1 MNWSS
6 MEKRVVLLACALAIA
21 GSCCIAACDAT
32 PAGNQARATPEG
44 DEAAVDTRDERRRTD
59 AQEVLAYLQGADF
72 RMGDARLGA
81 AFDVGAEEAACR
93 DELEVRVSEGGVWVL
108 ETCRESAEERTKAE
122 EEIVSAL
129 VCGLSAPAGE
139 CGPLVLP
146 WLKAT
151 DAVGLK
157 VMEATNGKLTEVRAC
172 VLACSLAGAVLE
184 SDDAD
189 NGEEAESDSRSDGAK
204 NDSAPNTAYSDGAAN
219 TAHGDGEDGGGNA
232 GGDADTDDNPKN
244 DADQESND
252 ASNTTGTGHAWPE
265 VPEGA
270 LVVHVPKTPATAE
283 VTWVVVKE
291 GDAGEAA
298 DDSNASKASE
308 MDKADKNGA
317 EVSGAGAGKPSG
329 DPSAGE
335 ATPGANPD
343 AGASNGNGSTDGN
356 APANPQ
362 PSGPS
367 NPGSVDVT
375 ERPSGSQPGSGSG
388 SVTGTTPSPQPEEPK
403 RTWVV
408 DKPAWD
414 ERVMTSQ
421 AWDEQVWVSK
431 QEWVTNNVWVV
442 DQAAWDEQV
451 LVREGYYE
459 TVRTTSRYR
468 FAADDYITYDE
479 ADLAEHT
486 KYLMSQGLPTN
497 YYVEWEHEQVWH
509 EPEYTTVHHDEQG
522 HWEDRG
528 SYQEKGYYQTIHHEA
543 EYTIV
548 HHEEEGHWE

>member
-32 PAGNQARATPEG
+32 PAGNQAQATPES
-44 DEAAVDTRDERRRTD
+44 DDVAADAQGERRCVD
-59 AQEVLAYLQGADF
+59 AQEVLAYLQSADF
-72 RMGDARLGA
+72 RMGDVRLDA
-81 AFDVGAEEAACR
+81 AFGAGAEEGAHG

-108 ETCRESAEERTKAE
+108 ETCRESTEERAKAE
-122 EEIVSAL
+122 GEIASAL

-139 CGPLVLP
+139 CGPLALP

-184 SDDAD
+184 
-189 NGEEAESDSRSDGAK
+189 G
-204 NDSAPNTAYSDGAAN
+204 DGAAN
-219 TAHGDGEDGGGNA
+219 TAHGDGEDGSGNVE
-232 GGDADTDDNPKN
+232 GNTDTDDNPKN

-252 ASNTTGTGHAWPE
+252 ASDTTGTGHAWSE

-283 VTWVVVKE
+283 VTWVVVKK
-291 GDAGEAA
+291 DDTGEAA
-298 DDSNASKASE
+298 DDDNASKANE
-308 MDKADKNGA
+308 ADKADKNST
-317 EVSGAGAGKPSG
+317 EVSGAGAGEPNG
-329 DPSAGE
+329 DPSTGE
-335 ATPGANPD
+335 ATPGANPG
-343 AGASNGNGSTDGN
+343 AGASNGNGSTGGN

-388 SVTGTTPSPQPEEPK
+388 TGTTPPSQPEEPK

-431 QEWVTNNVWVV
+431 QEWVPNNVWVV
-442 DQAAWDEQV
+442 DQTAWDEQV

-459 TVRTTSRYR
+459 TVRTTSHYR

-528 SYQEKGYYQTIHHEA
+528 SYQDKGYYQTIHHEA

>member
-32 PAGNQARATPEG
+32 PAGNQAQATPEG
-44 DEAAVDTRDERRRTD
+44 DEAAVDTQSERRCVD
-59 AQEVLAYLQGADF
+59 AREVLSYLQSADF
-72 RMGDARLGA
+72 RMGDVRLGA
-81 AFDVGAEEAACR
+81 VFGAGAEEAACG
-93 DELEVRVSEGGVWVL
+93 DELEVRVSEDGVWVL
-108 ETCRESAEERTKAE
+108 ETCRESAEERAKAE
-122 EEIVSAL
+122 GEIAGAL

-139 CGPLVLP
+139 CGPLALP

-157 VMEATNGKLTEVRAC
+157 VMEAMDGKLTEVQAC

-184 SDDAD
+184 
-189 NGEEAESDSRSDGAK
+189 
-204 NDSAPNTAYSDGAAN
+204 
-219 TAHGDGEDGGGNA
+219 
-232 GGDADTDDNPKN
+232 GDADTDDTPKN

-291 GDAGEAA
+291 GNTGEAT

-308 MDKADKNGA
+308 KDKTDKNST
-317 EVSGAGAGKPSG
+317 EVSGAGASKPSG

-335 ATPGANPD
+335 ATPGANPGS
-343 AGASNGNGSTDGN
+343 GASNGNGSTGGN

-388 SVTGTTPSPQPEEPK
+388 TGAGTTTSPQPEEPK

-431 QEWVTNNVWVV
+431 QEWVPNNVWVI
-442 DQAAWDEQV
+442 DQAAWDEQL

-459 TVRTTSRYR
+459 TVRTTSHYR

-522 HWEDRG
+522 HWEDCG
-528 SYQEKGYYQTIHHEA
+528 SYQDKGYYQTIHHEA

>member
-21 GSCCIAACDAT
+21 GSCCIAACDAS
-32 PAGNQARATPEG
+32 PAGNQAQATPEG
-44 DEAAVDTRDERRRTD
+44 DSATADMQGERRRID
-59 AQEVLAYLQGADF
+59 EQEVLSYLQSADF
-72 RMGDARLGA
+72 RMEDVRLGT
-81 AFDVGAEEAACR
+81 AFGAGAEEAACG
-93 DELEVRVSEGGVWVL
+93 DELEVRVSEDGVWVL
-108 ETCRESAEERTKAE
+108 ETCRESAEERAKAE
-122 EEIVSAL
+122 GEIANAL

-139 CGPLVLP
+139 CGPLALP

-184 SDDAD
+184 SD
-189 NGEEAESDSRSDGAK
+189 
-204 NDSAPNTAYSDGAAN
+204 
-219 TAHGDGEDGGGNA
+219 
-232 GGDADTDDNPKN
+232 ADTDDNPKN
-244 DADQESND
+244 NADQESND
-252 ASNTTGTGHAWPE
+252 ASDTTGTGHAWPE

-270 LVVHVPKTPATAE
+270 LVVHVPKTPATVE
-283 VTWVVVKE
+283 VTWVVAEE
-291 GDAGEAA
+291 GDTGEAT
-298 DDSNASKASE
+298 DDSNASKANE

-317 EVSGAGAGKPSG
+317 EVSGAGAGKPGG

-335 ATPGANPD
+335 ATPGANPG
-343 AGASNGNGSTDGN
+343 AGASNGNGSTGGN
-356 APANPQ
+356 APTNPQ

-375 ERPSGSQPGSGSG
+375 ECPSGSQPGSGSG
-388 SVTGTTPSPQPEEPK
+388 TGAGTTPSPQPEEPK

-431 QEWVTNNVWVV
+431 QEWVPNNVWVI

-459 TVRTTSRYR
+459 TVRTTSHYR

-522 HWEDRG
+522 HWEDCG
-528 SYQEKGYYQTIHHEA
+528 SYQDKGYYQTIHHEA

>member
-32 PAGNQARATPEG
+32 PAGNQAQAALEG
-44 DEAAVDTRDERRRTD
+44 DDADAGAQIERRSVD
-59 AQEVLAYLQGADF
+59 AQGVQAYLQGADF
-72 RMGDARLGA
+72 RMGDVRLGA
-81 AFDVGAEEAACR
+81 AFGAQAEEAAHR
-93 DELEVRVSEGGVWVL
+93 DELEVHVSEGGVWVL
-108 ETCRESAEERTKAE
+108 ETCRESAEERARAE
-122 EEIVSAL
+122 GEIANAL
-129 VCGLSAPAGE
+129 VCRLSAPAGE
-139 CGPLVLP
+139 CGPLALP

-157 VMEATNGKLTEVRAC
+157 VMEAMDGKLTEVRAC
-172 VLACSLAGAVLE
+172 VLACSLATATLE
-184 SDDAD
+184 ED
-189 NGEEAESDSRSDGAK
+189 E
-204 NDSAPNTAYSDGAAN
+204 T
-219 TAHGDGEDGGGNA
+219 GEDGGAEGEGA
-232 GGDADTDDNPKN
+232 R
-244 DADQESND
+244 D
-252 ASNTTGTGHAWPE
+252 ASGAEPARLE

-270 LVVHVPKTPATAE
+270 LVAHVPRTPATAE
-283 VTWVVVKE
+283 VTWVVVREDGGGETQDGKGNE
-291 GDAGEAA
+291 ADRDGSAAGDAGT
-298 DDSNASKASE
+298 SR
-308 MDKADKNGA
+308 
-317 EVSGAGAGKPSG
+317 
-329 DPSAGE
+329 
-335 ATPGANPD
+335 PGAASSADTTAPGSNPGADTTGDND
-343 AGASNGNGSTDGN
+343 ATDGN

-362 PSGPS
+362 PSGPV
-367 NPGSVDVT
+367 NPGDIDVT
-375 ERPSGSQPGSGSG
+375 ERPSGGQPGSGSG
-388 SVTGTTPSPQPEEPK
+388 AGTGTTPPPQPEEPK

-421 AWDEQVWVSK
+421 AWDEQVWVSV
-431 QEWVTNNVWVV
+431 QEWVPNNVWVV

-451 LVREGYYE
+451 VVREGYYE
-459 TVRTTSRYR
+459 TVRTTSHYR

-522 HWEDRG
+522 HWEDHG
-528 SYQEKGYYQTIHHEA
+528 SYQDKGYYQTIHHEA

>member
-32 PAGNQARATPEG
+32 PAGNQAQATPEG
-44 DEAAVDTRDERRRTD
+44 DEAAADTRDERRCVD
-59 AQEVLAYLQGADF
+59 AREVLSYLQSADF
-72 RMGDARLGA
+72 RMGDVRLGA
-81 AFDVGAEEAACR
+81 VFGAGAEEAACG
-93 DELEVRVSEGGVWVL
+93 DELEVRVSEDGVWVL
-108 ETCRESAEERTKAE
+108 ETCRESVEERAKAE
-122 EEIVSAL
+122 GEIAGAL
-129 VCGLSAPAGE
+129 VYGLSAPAGE
-139 CGPLVLP
+139 CGPLALP

-172 VLACSLAGAVLE
+172 VLACSLAGAMLE
-184 SDDAD
+184 
-189 NGEEAESDSRSDGAK
+189 
-204 NDSAPNTAYSDGAAN
+204 
-219 TAHGDGEDGGGNA
+219 GD
-232 GGDADTDDNPKN
+232 
-244 DADQESND
+244 D

-291 GDAGEAA
+291 GNTGEAA

-308 MDKADKNGA
+308 TDKTDKNDA
-317 EVSGAGAGKPSG
+317 EVSGAGAGKPGG

-343 AGASNGNGSTDGN
+343 AGASNGNGSTGGN

-388 SVTGTTPSPQPEEPK
+388 TGAGTTPSPQPEEPK

-414 ERVMTSQ
+414 ERVMTTQ

-431 QEWVTNNVWVV
+431 QEWVPNNVWVV

-459 TVRTTSRYR
+459 TVRTTSHYR

-522 HWEDRG
+522 HWEDCG
-528 SYQEKGYYQTIHHEA
+528 SYQDKGYYQTIHHEA

>member
-32 PAGNQARATPEG
+32 PAGNQAQAALEG
-44 DEAAVDTRDERRRTD
+44 DNADAGAQIGRRSVD
-59 AQEVLAYLQGADF
+59 AQEVQAYLQGADF
-72 RMGDARLGA
+72 RMGDVRLGA
-81 AFDVGAEEAACR
+81 AFGAGADEAACG

-108 ETCRESAEERTKAE
+108 ETCRESADERAKAE
-122 EEIVSAL
+122 GEIAGAL

-139 CGPLVLP
+139 CGLLALP

-157 VMEATNGKLTEVRAC
+157 VMEAMDGRLTEVRAC
-172 VLACSLAGAVLE
+172 VLACSLATATLE
-184 SDDAD
+184 ED
-189 NGEEAESDSRSDGAK
+189 E
-204 NDSAPNTAYSDGAAN
+204 T
-219 TAHGDGEDGGGNA
+219 GEDGGAEGEGA
-232 GGDADTDDNPKN
+232 R
-244 DADQESND
+244 D
-252 ASNTTGTGHAWPE
+252 ASGAEPARLE

-270 LVVHVPKTPATAE
+270 LVAHVPRTPATAE
-283 VTWVVVKE
+283 VTWVVVREDGGGKTQDGKGNE
-291 GDAGEAA
+291 ADRDGSAAGDAGT
-298 DDSNASKASE
+298 SR
-308 MDKADKNGA
+308 
-317 EVSGAGAGKPSG
+317 
-329 DPSAGE
+329 
-335 ATPGANPD
+335 PGAASSADTTAPGSNPGADTTGDND
-343 AGASNGNGSTDGN
+343 ATDGN

-362 PSGPS
+362 PSGPV
-367 NPGSVDVT
+367 NPGGIDVT
-375 ERPSGSQPGSGSG
+375 ERPSGGQPESGSG
-388 SVTGTTPSPQPEEPK
+388 AGTGTTPPPQPEKPK

-421 AWDEQVWVSK
+421 AWDEQVWVSV
-431 QEWVTNNVWVV
+431 QEWVPNNVWVV

-451 LVREGYYE
+451 VVREGYYE
-459 TVRTTSRYR
+459 TVRTTSHYR

-522 HWEDRG
+522 HWEDHG
-528 SYQEKGYYQTIHHEA
+528 SYQDKGYYQTIHHEA

>member
-32 PAGNQARATPEG
+32 PAGNQAQATPEG
-44 DEAAVDTRDERRRTD
+44 DEAAVGMQSERRRVD
-59 AQEVLAYLQGADF
+59 ARAALTYLQGADF
-72 RMGDARLGA
+72 RMGDVRLGA
-81 AFDVGAEEAACR
+81 AFGAGAEEAACG
-93 DELEVRVSEGGVWVL
+93 DELEVRVSEGCVWVL
-108 ETCRESAEERTKAE
+108 ETCRETAEERAKAE
-122 EEIVSAL
+122 GEIASAL

-139 CGPLVLP
+139 CGPLALP

-151 DAVGLK
+151 DAVGPK
-157 VMEATNGKLTEVRAC
+157 VMEATSGKLTEVRAC
-172 VLACSLAGAVLE
+172 VLACSLAGAVPE

-204 NDSAPNTAYSDGAAN
+204 NDSAPNTAYSDRAAN

-244 DADQESND
+244 DADQESNH

-283 VTWVVVKE
+283 VTWVVVGE
-291 GDAGEAA
+291 GDTGEAT
-298 DDSNASKASE
+298 DDNNASKANE
-308 MDKADKNGA
+308 TDKADKNGA
-317 EVSGAGAGKPSG
+317 EVGGAGTGKPNG
-329 DPSAGE
+329 DPSTGE
-335 ATPGANPD
+335 ATPGANPG
-343 AGASNGNGSTDGN
+343 AGASNGNGSVDGN

-388 SVTGTTPSPQPEEPK
+388 TGAGTTPSPQPEEPK

-408 DKPAWD
+408 DKLAWD

-431 QEWVTNNVWVV
+431 QEWVPNNVWVV

-459 TVRTTSRYR
+459 TVRTTSHYR

-528 SYQEKGYYQTIHHEA
+528 SYQDKGYYQTIHHEA

>member
-32 PAGNQARATPEG
+32 PVGNQAQATPEG
-44 DEAAVDTRDERRRTD
+44 DSAMANTRSECRRID
-59 AQEVLAYLQGADF
+59 AQEVLTYLQGADF
-72 RMGDARLGA
+72 RMGDVRLGT
-81 AFDVGAEEAACR
+81 AFGAGAEEAACG
-93 DELEVRVSEGGVWVL
+93 DELEVRVGEGGVWVL
-108 ETCRESAEERTKAE
+108 ETCRESVEERAKAE
-122 EEIVSAL
+122 GEIVSAL

-139 CGPLVLP
+139 CGPLALP

-172 VLACSLAGAVLE
+172 MLACSLAGAVLE
-184 SDDAD
+184 SDDA
-189 NGEEAESDSRSDGAK
+189 GDGAK
-204 NDSAPNTAYSDGAAN
+204 NDGAAN
-219 TAHGDGEDGGGNA
+219 TAHSDGEDSSGSA
-232 GGDADTDDNPKN
+232 EGDAGTG
-244 DADQESND
+244 
-252 ASNTTGTGHAWPE
+252 SNTESAAAQDNDDTNDISEAVPVWPE

-291 GDAGEAA
+291 GDTGEAT
-298 DDSNASKASE
+298 DDSNASKANE
-308 MDKADKNGA
+308 VNKADKNGA
-317 EVSGAGAGKPSG
+317 EVSGAEAGKPNG
-329 DPSAGE
+329 DPSTGE
-335 ATPGANPD
+335 VTPGANPG
-343 AGASNGNGSTDGN
+343 AGASNGNGSTGGN

-362 PSGPS
+362 PNGPS

-375 ERPSGSQPGSGSG
+375 ERPSGGQPGSGSG
-388 SVTGTTPSPQPEEPK
+388 SGTGTTPPPQPEEPK

-431 QEWVTNNVWVV
+431 QEWVPNNVWVV

-451 LVREGYYE
+451 LVREGYFE
-459 TVRTTSRYR
+459 TVRTTSHYR

-486 KYLMSQGLPTN
+486 KYLMTQGLPTN

-509 EPEYTTVHHDEQG
+509 ESEYTTVHHDEQG
-522 HWEDRG
+522 HWEDCG
-528 SYQEKGYYQTIHHEA
+528 SYQDKGYYQTIHHEA

>member
-32 PAGNQARATPEG
+32 PAGNQAQATPEG
-44 DEAAVDTRDERRRTD
+44 DSATADTRSERRDVD
-59 AQEVLAYLQGADF
+59 AQEVLTYLQGADF
-72 RMGDARLGA
+72 RMGDVRLGT
-81 AFDVGAEEAACR
+81 AFGAGAEEAACR
-93 DELEVRVSEGGVWVL
+93 DELEVRVGEGGVWVL
-108 ETCRESAEERTKAE
+108 ETCRETAEERAKAE
-122 EEIVSAL
+122 GEIASAL
-129 VCGLSAPAGE
+129 VCGLSAPAVE
-139 CGPLVLP
+139 CGPLALP

-157 VMEATNGKLTEVRAC
+157 VMEAMDGKLTEVQAC

-184 SDDAD
+184 
-189 NGEEAESDSRSDGAK
+189 
-204 NDSAPNTAYSDGAAN
+204 
-219 TAHGDGEDGGGNA
+219 
-232 GGDADTDDNPKN
+232 GDADTDNNPKT

-291 GDAGEAA
+291 GNTGGTVG
-298 DDSNASKASE
+298 DSNALKANE
-308 MDKADKNGA
+308 TDKADKNST
-317 EVSGAGAGKPSG
+317 EVSGAGAGKPNG

-335 ATPGANPD
+335 ATPGANPGS
-343 AGASNGNGSTDGN
+343 GASSGNGSTGGN

-388 SVTGTTPSPQPEEPK
+388 TGAGTTPSPQPEEPK
-403 RTWVV
+403 RTWIV

-421 AWDEQVWVSK
+421 AWDEQVWVSQ
-431 QEWVTNNVWVV
+431 QEWVPNNVWVV

-459 TVRTTSRYR
+459 TVRTTSHYR

-528 SYQEKGYYQTIHHEA
+528 SYQDKGYYQTIHHEA

>member
-21 GSCCIAACDAT
+21 GSCCIASCDAT
-32 PAGNQARATPEG
+32 PAGNQAQAALEG
-44 DEAAVDTRDERRRTD
+44 DDANAGAQIERRSVD
-59 AQEVLAYLQGADF
+59 AREVQTYLQSADF
-72 RMGDARLGA
+72 RMGEVRLGA
-81 AFDVGAEEAACR
+81 AFGAGAEGAAQG
-93 DELEVRVSEGGVWVL
+93 DELEVRVGENGVWVL
-108 ETCRESAEERTKAE
+108 ETCRESAEERAKAE
-122 EEIVSAL
+122 GEIAGAL

-139 CGPLVLP
+139 CGLLALP

-157 VMEATNGKLTEVRAC
+157 VMEAMDGKLTEVRAC
-172 VLACSLAGAVLE
+172 VLACSLATVTLE
-184 SDDAD
+184 ED
-189 NGEEAESDSRSDGAK
+189 E
-204 NDSAPNTAYSDGAAN
+204 T
-219 TAHGDGEDGGGNA
+219 GEDGGA
-232 GGDADTDDNPKN
+232 EDGGARDA
-244 DADQESND
+244 
-252 ASNTTGTGHAWPE
+252 TGAEPARLE

-283 VTWVVVKE
+283 VTWVVVREDGGE
-291 GDAGEAA
+291 GTRDGKGNEADRDGSAA
-298 DDSNASKASE
+298 DD
-308 MDKADKNGA
+308 
-317 EVSGAGAGKPSG
+317 AGTSR
-329 DPSAGE
+329 
-335 ATPGANPD
+335 PGAASSADTTAPGSNP
-343 AGASNGNGSTDGN
+343 GADTTGDNDTASGN

-362 PSGPS
+362 PIGPV
-367 NPGSVDVT
+367 NPGDIDVT
-375 ERPSGSQPGSGSG
+375 ERPSGGQPGSGSG
-388 SVTGTTPSPQPEEPK
+388 AGTGTTPSPQPEKPK

-421 AWDEQVWVSK
+421 AWDEQVWVSV
-431 QEWVTNNVWVV
+431 QEWVPNNVWVV

-451 LVREGYYE
+451 VVREGYYE
-459 TVRTTSRYR
+459 TVRTTSHYR

-522 HWEDRG
+522 HWEDHG
-528 SYQEKGYYQTIHHEA
+528 SYQDKGYYQTIHHEA

>member
-32 PAGNQARATPEG
+32 PAGNQAQAAFEG
-44 DEAAVDTRDERRRTD
+44 DDADAGAQIERRSVD
-59 AQEVLAYLQGADF
+59 AQEVQAYLQGADF
-72 RMGDARLGA
+72 HMGDVRLGA
-81 AFDVGAEEAACR
+81 AFGAQAEEAAHR
-93 DELEVRVSEGGVWVL
+93 DELEVHVSEGGVWVL
-108 ETCRESAEERTKAE
+108 ETCRESAEERARAE
-122 EEIVSAL
+122 GEIANAL
-129 VCGLSAPAGE
+129 VCRLSAPAGE
-139 CGPLVLP
+139 CGPLALP

-157 VMEATNGKLTEVRAC
+157 VMEAMDGKLTEVRAC
-172 VLACSLAGAVLE
+172 VLATATLE
-184 SDDAD
+184 ED
-189 NGEEAESDSRSDGAK
+189 E
-204 NDSAPNTAYSDGAAN
+204 T
-219 TAHGDGEDGGGNA
+219 GEDGGAEGEGA
-232 GGDADTDDNPKN
+232 R
-244 DADQESND
+244 D
-252 ASNTTGTGHAWPE
+252 ASGAEPARLE

-270 LVVHVPKTPATAE
+270 LVAHVPRTPATAE
-283 VTWVVVKE
+283 VTWVVVREDGGGETQDGKGNE
-291 GDAGEAA
+291 ADRDGSAAGDAGT
-298 DDSNASKASE
+298 SR
-308 MDKADKNGA
+308 
-317 EVSGAGAGKPSG
+317 
-329 DPSAGE
+329 
-335 ATPGANPD
+335 PGAASSADTTAPGSNPGADTTGDND
-343 AGASNGNGSTDGN
+343 ATDGN

-362 PSGPS
+362 PSGPV
-367 NPGSVDVT
+367 NPGDIDVT
-375 ERPSGSQPGSGSG
+375 ERPSGGQPGSGSG
-388 SVTGTTPSPQPEEPK
+388 AGTGTTPPPQPEKPK

-421 AWDEQVWVSK
+421 AWDEQIWVSV
-431 QEWVTNNVWVV
+431 QEWVPNNVWVV

-451 LVREGYYE
+451 VVREGYYE
-459 TVRTTSRYR
+459 TVRTTSHYR
-468 FAADDYITYDE
+468 FTADDYITYDE

-528 SYQEKGYYQTIHHEA
+528 SYQDKGYYQTIHHEA

>member
-32 PAGNQARATPEG
+32 PAGNQAQATPES
-44 DEAAVDTRDERRRTD
+44 DDVAADAQSERRCVD
-59 AQEVLAYLQGADF
+59 AREVLAYLQSADF
-72 RMGDARLGA
+72 RMGDVRLGT
-81 AFDVGAEEAACR
+81 AFGTGAEEAAHR

-108 ETCRESAEERTKAE
+108 ETCRESADERAKAE
-122 EEIVSAL
+122 GEIASAL

-139 CGPLVLP
+139 CGPLTLP

-151 DAVGLK
+151 DAVGLN
-157 VMEATNGKLTEVRAC
+157 VMEAMDDKLAEVRAC
-172 VLACSLAGAVLE
+172 VLACSLADAVLE
-184 SDDAD
+184 SVDA
-189 NGEEAESDSRSDGAK
+189 GDGAK
-204 NDSAPNTAYSDGAAN
+204 NDGAAN
-219 TAHGDGEDGGGNA
+219 TAHSDGEDSSGSA
-232 GGDADTDDNPKN
+232 EGDAGTG
-244 DADQESND
+244 
-252 ASNTTGTGHAWPE
+252 SNTESAAAQGNDDTNDISEAVPVWPE

-291 GDAGEAA
+291 GDTGEAA
-298 DDSNASKASE
+298 DDNNASKANE
-308 MDKADKNGA
+308 VDKADKNGT
-317 EVSGAGAGKPSG
+317 EVSGAEAGKPSG
-329 DPSAGE
+329 DPSADE
-335 ATPGANPD
+335 ATPGANPG
-343 AGASNGNGSTDGN
+343 AGASSGNGSTGGN
-356 APANPQ
+356 APTNPQ

-388 SVTGTTPSPQPEEPK
+388 TGAGTTPSTQPEEPK

-431 QEWVTNNVWVV
+431 QEWVPNNVWVV

-459 TVRTTSRYR
+459 TVRTTSHYR

-528 SYQEKGYYQTIHHEA
+528 FYQDKGYYQTIHHEA
-543 EYTIV
+543 EYIIV

>member
-32 PAGNQARATPEG
+32 PAGNQAQATPEG
-44 DEAAVDTRDERRRTD
+44 DSTTADTQVERRRVD
-59 AQEVLAYLQGADF
+59 EQEVLSYLQSADF
-72 RMGDARLGA
+72 RMGDVRLGT
-81 AFDVGAEEAACR
+81 AFGAGVEEAACG
-93 DELEVRVSEGGVWVL
+93 DELEVRVGEGGVWVL
-108 ETCRESAEERTKAE
+108 ETCRESAEEQAKAE
-122 EEIVSAL
+122 GEIASAL

-139 CGPLVLP
+139 CGPLALP

-172 VLACSLAGAVLE
+172 MLACSLAGVVLE
-184 SDDAD
+184 GDDA
-189 NGEEAESDSRSDGAK
+189 GDGAK
-204 NDSAPNTAYSDGAAN
+204 NDGAAN
-219 TAHGDGEDGGGNA
+219 TAHSDGEDGSDSA
-232 GGDADTDDNPKN
+232 EGDDDTDDNPKN

-252 ASNTTGTGHAWPE
+252 ASDTTGTGHAWPE

-291 GDAGEAA
+291 DDTGEAA
-298 DDSNASKASE
+298 DDSNASKANE
-308 MDKADKNGA
+308 TDKADKDDA
-317 EVSGAGAGKPSG
+317 EVGGTGAGKPSG

-335 ATPGANPD
+335 ATPGANP
-343 AGASNGNGSTDGN
+343 GSGSSSGNGSTGGN
-356 APANPQ
+356 VPANPQ
-362 PSGPS
+362 PSGPT
-367 NPGSVDVT
+367 NPGGIDVT
-375 ERPSGSQPGSGSG
+375 ERPSGGQPESGPG
-388 SVTGTTPSPQPEEPK
+388 AGTGTTPSPQPEEPK

-431 QEWVTNNVWVV
+431 QEWVPNNVWVV

-459 TVRTTSRYR
+459 TVRTTSHYR

-486 KYLMSQGLPTN
+486 KYLMTQGLPTN

-528 SYQEKGYYQTIHHEA
+528 SYQDKGYYQTIHHEA

>member
-32 PAGNQARATPEG
+32 PAGNQAQAALEG
-44 DEAAVDTRDERRRTD
+44 DETDAGAQIERRSVD
-59 AQEVLAYLQGADF
+59 AREVQAYLQGADF
-72 RMGDARLGA
+72 RMGDVRLGA
-81 AFDVGAEEAACR
+81 AFDAGVEGAVR
-93 DELEVRVSEGGVWVL
+93 GDELEVHVSEGGVWVL
-108 ETCRESAEERTKAE
+108 ETCRESAEERARAE
-122 EEIVSAL
+122 GEIAGAL

-139 CGPLVLP
+139 CGPLALP
-146 WLKAT
+146 WLKVT

-157 VMEATNGKLTEVRAC
+157 VMEAMDGKLTEVRAC
-172 VLACSLAGAVLE
+172 VLACNLATATLE
-184 SDDAD
+184 ED
-189 NGEEAESDSRSDGAK
+189 E
-204 NDSAPNTAYSDGAAN
+204 T
-219 TAHGDGEDGGGNA
+219 GEDGGAEGEGA
-232 GGDADTDDNPKN
+232 R
-244 DADQESND
+244 D
-252 ASNTTGTGHAWPE
+252 ASGAEPARLE
-265 VPEGA
+265 VPEGT
-270 LVVHVPKTPATAE
+270 LVVHVPKTPSTAE
-283 VTWVVVKE
+283 VTWVVVRE
-291 GDAGEAA
+291 DDGGEAT
-298 DDSNASKASE
+298 DDSNASKANRA
-308 MDKADKNGA
+308 DKADKTGTEASGA
-317 EVSGAGAGKPSG
+317 EASKPNS
-329 DPSAGE
+329 DPSIGE
-335 ATPGANPD
+335 TTPGANPGI
-343 AGASNGNGSTDGN
+343 GASNGNSTTDGN

-362 PSGPS
+362 PSGPV
-367 NPGSVDVT
+367 NPGDIDVS
-375 ERPSGSQPGSGSG
+375 EHPSGGQPGSGSG
-388 SVTGTTPSPQPEEPK
+388 AGTGTTPPPQPEEPK

-421 AWDEQVWVSK
+421 AWDEQVWVSV
-431 QEWVTNNVWVV
+431 QEWVPNNVWVV

-451 LVREGYYE
+451 VVREGYYE
-459 TVRTTSRYR
+459 TVRTTSHYR

-522 HWEDRG
+522 HWEDHG
-528 SYQEKGYYQTIHHEA
+528 SYQDKGYYQTIHHEA

>member
-32 PAGNQARATPEG
+32 PAGNQAQAALEG
-44 DEAAVDTRDERRRTD
+44 DDADAGAQIERRSVD
-59 AQEVLAYLQGADF
+59 AQEVRAYLQGADF
-72 RMGDARLGA
+72 RMGDVRLGA
-81 AFDVGAEEAACR
+81 AFGAQAEEAAHR
-93 DELEVRVSEGGVWVL
+93 DELEVHVSKGGVWVL
-108 ETCRESAEERTKAE
+108 ETCRESAEERARAE
-122 EEIVSAL
+122 GEIAGAL

-139 CGPLVLP
+139 CGLLALP

-172 VLACSLAGAVLE
+172 VLACSLATATLE
-184 SDDAD
+184 ED
-189 NGEEAESDSRSDGAK
+189 E
-204 NDSAPNTAYSDGAAN
+204 T
-219 TAHGDGEDGGGNA
+219 GEDGGAEGEGA
-232 GGDADTDDNPKN
+232 R
-244 DADQESND
+244 D
-252 ASNTTGTGHAWPE
+252 ASGAEPARLE

-270 LVVHVPKTPATAE
+270 LVAHVPRTPATAE
-283 VTWVVVKE
+283 VTWVVVREDGGGETQDGKGNE
-291 GDAGEAA
+291 ADRDGSAAGDAGT
-298 DDSNASKASE
+298 SR
-308 MDKADKNGA
+308 
-317 EVSGAGAGKPSG
+317 
-329 DPSAGE
+329 
-335 ATPGANPD
+335 PGAASSADTTAPGSNPGADTTGDND
-343 AGASNGNGSTDGN
+343 ATDGN

-362 PSGPS
+362 PSGPV
-367 NPGSVDVT
+367 NPGDIDVT
-375 ERPSGSQPGSGSG
+375 ERPSGGQPGSGSG
-388 SVTGTTPSPQPEEPK
+388 AGTGTTPPPQPEKPK

-421 AWDEQVWVSK
+421 AWDEQIWVSV
-431 QEWVTNNVWVV
+431 QEWVPNNVWVV

-451 LVREGYYE
+451 VVREGYYE
-459 TVRTTSRYR
+459 TVRTTSHYR
-468 FAADDYITYDE
+468 FTADDYITYDE

-486 KYLMSQGLPTN
+486 KYLMSQDLPTN

-522 HWEDRG
+522 HWEDHG
-528 SYQEKGYYQTIHHEA
+528 SYQDKGYYQTIHHEA

>member
-32 PAGNQARATPEG
+32 HTGNQAQATPEG
-44 DEAAVDTRDERRRTD
+44 NEAAVGTQSERCCAD
-59 AQEVLAYLQGADF
+59 AREVLTYLQGADF
-72 RMGDARLGA
+72 RMGDVRLGA
-81 AFDVGAEEAACR
+81 AFDAGAEEAACG
-93 DELEVRVSEGGVWVL
+93 DELEVRVGEGGVWVL
-108 ETCRESAEERTKAE
+108 ETCRESAEERAKVE
-122 EEIVSAL
+122 GEIASAL

-139 CGPLVLP
+139 CGPLALP

-184 SDDAD
+184 GDDA
-189 NGEEAESDSRSDGAK
+189 G
-204 NDSAPNTAYSDGAAN
+204 DGAAN
-219 TAHGDGEDGGGNA
+219 TAHGDGEDGSGNVE
-232 GGDADTDDNPKN
+232 GNTDTDDNAKN
-244 DADQESND
+244 DAYQGSDD
-252 ASNTTGTGHAWPE
+252 ASDTTGTGHAWPE

-291 GDAGEAA
+291 GDTGEAA
-298 DDSNASKASE
+298 DDSNASKANE

-317 EVSGAGAGKPSG
+317 EVSGAEAGKPSG
-329 DPSAGE
+329 DPSTGE
-335 ATPGANPD
+335 VTPGANPG
-343 AGASNGNGSTDGN
+343 AGTSNGNGSTGGN
-356 APANPQ
+356 APTNPQ

-375 ERPSGSQPGSGSG
+375 ERPSGGQPGSGSG
-388 SVTGTTPSPQPEEPK
+388 SGTGTTPSPQPEDPK

-421 AWDEQVWVSK
+421 AWDEQVWVNK
-431 QEWVTNNVWVV
+431 QEWVPNNVWVV
-442 DQAAWDEQV
+442 DQTAWDEQV

-459 TVRTTSRYR
+459 TVRTTSHYR

-509 EPEYTTVHHDEQG
+509 EPEYTTVHHEEQG

-528 SYQEKGYYQTIHHEA
+528 SYQDKGYYQTIHHEA

>member
-6 MEKRVVLLACALAIA
+6 MEKRIVLLACALAIA

-32 PAGNQARATPEG
+32 SAGNQAQATPEG
-44 DEAAVDTRDERRRTD
+44 DSATADMRSERRDVD
-59 AQEVLAYLQGADF
+59 AQEVLTYLQGADF

-81 AFDVGAEEAACR
+81 AFGVGAEEAACG

-122 EEIVSAL
+122 GEIASAL

-139 CGPLVLP
+139 CGPLALP

-157 VMEATNGKLTEVRAC
+157 VMEATNGKLTEVRAYM
-172 VLACSLAGAVLE
+172 LACSLAGAVLE
-184 SDDAD
+184 
-189 NGEEAESDSRSDGAK
+189 
-204 NDSAPNTAYSDGAAN
+204 
-219 TAHGDGEDGGGNA
+219 
-232 GGDADTDDNPKN
+232 GDADTDDNPKN

-252 ASNTTGTGHAWPE
+252 ARDTTGTSYAWPE

-291 GDAGEAA
+291 GNTGEAA
-298 DDSNASKASE
+298 GDSNAMKANE
-308 MDKADKNGA
+308 TDKADKNGA
-317 EVSGAGAGKPSG
+317 EVSGAGAGKPNG

-335 ATPGANPD
+335 ATPGANPGS
-343 AGASNGNGSTDGN
+343 GASNGNGSTGGN
-356 APANPQ
+356 IPANPQ

-388 SVTGTTPSPQPEEPK
+388 TGAGTTPSPQPEEPK

-431 QEWVTNNVWVV
+431 QEWVPNNVWVV

-509 EPEYTTVHHDEQG
+509 EPEYTTVYHDEQG
-522 HWEDRG
+522 HWEDHG
-528 SYQEKGYYQTIHHEA
+528 SYQDKGYYQTIHHEA

>member
-32 PAGNQARATPEG
+32 PAGNQAQAALEG
-44 DEAAVDTRDERRRTD
+44 DDADAGAQIERRSVD
-59 AQEVLAYLQGADF
+59 AQEVQAYLQGADF
-72 RMGDARLGA
+72 RMGDVRLGA
-81 AFDVGAEEAACR
+81 AFGAGADEAACG

-108 ETCRESAEERTKAE
+108 ETCRETAEERAKAE
-122 EEIVSAL
+122 GEIASAL

-139 CGPLVLP
+139 CGPLALP

-157 VMEATNGKLTEVRAC
+157 VMEAMDGRLTEVRAC
-172 VLACSLAGAVLE
+172 VLACSLAGAVLK
-184 SDDAD
+184 
-189 NGEEAESDSRSDGAK
+189 SDGAG
-204 NDSAPNTAYSDGAAN
+204 DGAAN
-219 TAHGDGEDGGGNA
+219 TAHGDDEDGSGNVE
-232 GGDADTDDNPKN
+232 GNTDADDNPKN
-244 DADQESND
+244 GADQESND

-270 LVVHVPKTPATAE
+270 LVVHVPKTPATTK

-291 GDAGEAA
+291 GDGGEAT
-298 DDSNASKASE
+298 DDSNASKANE
-308 MDKADKNGA
+308 TDKVDKNGA
-317 EVSGAGAGKPSG
+317 EVSGAGTGKPNG
-329 DPSAGE
+329 DPSTGE
-335 ATPGANPD
+335 ANPGANPG
-343 AGASNGNGSTDGN
+343 AGASNGNGSADGN

-362 PSGPS
+362 PSGPV
-367 NPGSVDVT
+367 NPGDIDVT
-375 ERPSGSQPGSGSG
+375 ERPSGGQPGSGSG
-388 SVTGTTPSPQPEEPK
+388 AGTGTTPPPQPEEPK

-421 AWDEQVWVSK
+421 AWDEQVWVSV
-431 QEWVTNNVWVV
+431 QEWVPNNVWVV

-451 LVREGYYE
+451 VVREGYYE
-459 TVRTTSRYR
+459 TVRTTSHYR

-522 HWEDRG
+522 HWEDHG
-528 SYQEKGYYQTIHHEA
+528 SYQDKGYYQTIHHEA

>member
-32 PAGNQARATPEG
+32 PAGNQAQAALEG
-44 DEAAVDTRDERRRTD
+44 DDADAGAQIERRSVD
-59 AQEVLAYLQGADF
+59 AREVQAYLQGADF
-72 RMGDARLGA
+72 RMGDVRLGA
-81 AFDVGAEEAACR
+81 AFGAQAEEAAHR
-93 DELEVRVSEGGVWVL
+93 DELEVHVSEGGVWVL
-108 ETCRESAEERTKAE
+108 ETCRESAEERARAE
-122 EEIVSAL
+122 GEIAGAL

-139 CGPLVLP
+139 CGLFALP

-157 VMEATNGKLTEVRAC
+157 VMEAMDGKLTEVRAC
-172 VLACSLAGAVLE
+172 VLACSLATATLE
-184 SDDAD
+184 ED
-189 NGEEAESDSRSDGAK
+189 E
-204 NDSAPNTAYSDGAAN
+204 T
-219 TAHGDGEDGGGNA
+219 GEDGGAEGEGA
-232 GGDADTDDNPKN
+232 R
-244 DADQESND
+244 D
-252 ASNTTGTGHAWPE
+252 ASGAEPARLE

-270 LVVHVPKTPATAE
+270 LVARVPRTPATAE
-283 VTWVVVKE
+283 VTWVVVREDGGGETQDGKGNE
-291 GDAGEAA
+291 ADRDGSAAGDAGT
-298 DDSNASKASE
+298 SR
-308 MDKADKNGA
+308 
-317 EVSGAGAGKPSG
+317 
-329 DPSAGE
+329 
-335 ATPGANPD
+335 PGAASSADTTAPGSNPGVD
-343 AGASNGNGSTDGN
+343 TTDDNDTADGN

-362 PSGPS
+362 PSGPV
-367 NPGSVDVT
+367 NPGDIDVT
-375 ERPSGSQPGSGSG
+375 ERPSGGQPGSGSG
-388 SVTGTTPSPQPEEPK
+388 TGTTPPPQPEEPK

-421 AWDEQVWVSK
+421 AWDEQVWVSV
-431 QEWVTNNVWVV
+431 QEWVPNNVWVV

-451 LVREGYYE
+451 VVREGYYE
-459 TVRTTSRYR
+459 TVRTTSHYR

-522 HWEDRG
+522 HWEDHG
-528 SYQEKGYYQTIHHEA
+528 SYQDKGYYQTIHHEA
-543 EYTIV
+543 EYAIV

>member
-32 PAGNQARATPEG
+32 PAGNQAQAALEG
-44 DEAAVDTRDERRRTD
+44 DDADAGAQIERRSVD
-59 AQEVLAYLQGADF
+59 AREVQAYLQGADF
-72 RMGDARLGA
+72 RMGDVRLGA
-81 AFDVGAEEAACR
+81 ALGTGAEGAAQG
-93 DELEVRVSEGGVWVL
+93 DELEVRVGENGVWVL
-108 ETCRESAEERTKAE
+108 ETCRESAEERAKAE
-122 EEIVSAL
+122 GEIAGAL

-139 CGPLVLP
+139 CGLLALP

-157 VMEATNGKLTEVRAC
+157 VMEAMDGKLTEVRAC
-172 VLACSLAGAVLE
+172 VLACNLATVTLE
-184 SDDAD
+184 ED
-189 NGEEAESDSRSDGAK
+189 E
-204 NDSAPNTAYSDGAAN
+204 T
-219 TAHGDGEDGGGNA
+219 GEDGGA
-232 GGDADTDDNPKN
+232 EDGGARDA
-244 DADQESND
+244 
-252 ASNTTGTGHAWPE
+252 TGAEPARLE

-270 LVVHVPKTPATAE
+270 LVVRVPKTPATAE
-283 VTWVVVKE
+283 VTWVVVRE
-291 GDAGEAA
+291 DDGGEAT
-298 DDSNASKASE
+298 DDSNASKANRT
-308 MDKADKNGA
+308 DKADKNGTEA
-317 EVSGAGAGKPSG
+317 SGAGAGKPNS
-329 DPSAGE
+329 DPSIGE
-335 ATPGANPD
+335 TTPGANPGI
-343 AGASNGNGSTDGN
+343 GASNGNSTTDGN

-362 PSGPS
+362 PSGPT
-367 NPGSVDVT
+367 NPGDIDVT
-375 ERPSGSQPGSGSG
+375 ERPSGGQPGSGSG
-388 SVTGTTPSPQPEEPK
+388 AGTGTTPPPQPEEPK

-421 AWDEQVWVSK
+421 AWDEQVWVSV
-431 QEWVTNNVWVV
+431 QEWVPNNVWVV

-451 LVREGYYE
+451 VVREGYYE
-459 TVRTTSRYR
+459 TVRTTSHYR
-468 FAADDYITYDE
+468 FTADDYITYDE

-522 HWEDRG
+522 HWEDHG
-528 SYQEKGYYQTIHHEA
+528 SYQDKGYYQTIHHEA

>member
-32 PAGNQARATPEG
+32 PAGNQAQAALEG
-44 DEAAVDTRDERRRTD
+44 DKTDADARGERRSVD
-59 AQEVLAYLQGADF
+59 AREVLTYLQGADF
-72 RMGDARLGA
+72 RMGDVRLGA
-81 AFDVGAEEAACR
+81 AFDSGDKGAAHS
-93 DELEVRVSEGGVWVL
+93 DELEVHVSEGGAWVL
-108 ETCRESAEERTKAE
+108 ETCRESTEERAKAE
-122 EEIVSAL
+122 GEIASAL
-129 VCGLSAPAGE
+129 VCGLSTPARE
-139 CGPLVLP
+139 CGPLALP

-172 VLACSLAGAVLE
+172 VLACSLAGATLAGDDVGDGERVENNDCSGVAKNDGATNIEHDDEDSSGNAEGDAGTDDNAKNDAKQE
-184 SDDAD
+184 SDDAS
-189 NGEEAESDSRSDGAK
+189 E
-204 NDSAPNTAYSDGAAN
+204 
-219 TAHGDGEDGGGNA
+219 
-232 GGDADTDDNPKN
+232 
-244 DADQESND
+244 
-252 ASNTTGTGHAWPE
+252 TTGTSHAWPE
-265 VPEGA
+265 IPEGA
-270 LVVHVPKTPATAE
+270 LVVRVPKTPATAE

-291 GDAGEAA
+291 SDTGEAA

-308 MDKADKNGA
+308 TDKADKNGA
-317 EVSGAGAGKPSG
+317 DVDGTGTGKPSG
-329 DPSAGE
+329 DPGTGE
-335 ATPGANPD
+335 TTPGANPG
-343 AGASNGNGSTDGN
+343 AGTSGDNGATGGN

-362 PSGPS
+362 PSGPT
-367 NPGSVDVT
+367 NLGGIDVT
-375 ERPSGSQPGSGSG
+375 ERPSGGQPGSGSG
-388 SVTGTTPSPQPEEPK
+388 TDTGTPPSPQPEEPK

-431 QEWVTNNVWVV
+431 QEWVPNNVWVV
-442 DQAAWDEQV
+442 DQVAWDEQV

-459 TVRTTSRYR
+459 TVRTTSHYR
-468 FAADDYITYDE
+468 FAADDYVTYDE

-528 SYQEKGYYQTIHHEA
+528 SYQDKGYYQTIHHEA